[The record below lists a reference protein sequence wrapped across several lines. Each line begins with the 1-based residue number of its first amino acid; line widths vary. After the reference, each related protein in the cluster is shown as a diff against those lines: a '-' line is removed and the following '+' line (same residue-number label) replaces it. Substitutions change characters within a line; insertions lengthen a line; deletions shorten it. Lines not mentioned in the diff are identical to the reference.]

1 MSKSLSIFPVKRRR
15 LYEEIVDQLMDLI
28 ISGKAPPGTQL
39 PSERELVEQFAVG
52 RSAVREALFAL
63 QKMGLVT
70 LNSGEPATV
79 IAPTPDALVGEL
91 KGAVRYFL
99 SKPSSMRDMQGA
111 RIFFEAGLARYAAQH
126 ATAEQIK
133 TLKMALDL
141 NEKSIGD
148 RERFIDTDVDFHR
161 VLADIPGNS
170 IFATLHVAL
179 LEWLREQR
187 ATSGTVSGAREMAFR
202 AHREIFNAV
211 SAHDPD
217 AAEAA
222 MRAHLNQVADYY
234 WQASELSGSS

>member
-1 MSKSLSIFPVKRRR
+1 MSNSLPINPVKRRR
-15 LYEEIVDQLMDLI
+15 LYEDIVEQLMDLI
-28 ISGKAPPGTQL
+28 ISGQVPAGTQL
-39 PSERELVEQFAVG
+39 PSERELVDQFGVG

-111 RIFFEAGLARYAAQH
+111 RIFFETGLARYAAQH

-133 TLKMALDL
+133 ALKIALDL
-141 NEKSIGD
+141 NERTVGD
-148 RERFIDTDVDFHR
+148 SERFIDTDVDFHR

-187 ATSGTVSGAREMAFR
+187 ATSGAVSGSRDKAFR

-211 SAHDPD
+211 NARDAD
-217 AAEAA
+217 AAEQA
-222 MRAHLNQVADYY
+222 MRAHLNQVADFY
-234 WQASELSGSS
+234 WQATKSGGSS